1 MADVTEK
8 DYNSGSDD
16 NSGFH
21 VAIYERPK
29 GIKGVYYHPITQVSM
44 LSFVCFMC
52 PGITRGRIIHF
63 LRPFHLI
70 LLGLFNAL
78 TGLGG
83 GGQVDPTTNAKANS
97 TVYATFAV
105 AAFFSG

>member
-8 DYNSGSDD
+8 GYNSSGSDD
-16 NSGFH
+16 NSGSH
-21 VAIYERPK
+21 IVIYERPT
-29 GIKGVYYHPITQVSM
+29 GIKGIYYHPITQVSM

-52 PGITRGRIIHF
+52 PGITRSRNMF
-63 LRPFHLI
+63 YRPVHLVFA
-70 LLGLFNAL
+70 GLFNAL

-97 TVYATFAV
+97 TLYATFAV

>member
-16 NSGFH
+16 NSGFRI
-21 VAIYERPK
+21 AIYERPT
-29 GIKGVYYHPITQVSM
+29 GIKGIYYHPVTQVSM

-52 PGITRGRIIHF
+52 PG
-63 LRPFHLI
+63 
-70 LLGLFNAL
+70 LFNAL

-83 GGQVDPTTNAKANS
+83 AGQVDPTTNAKANS
-97 TVYATFAV
+97 TLYATFAV
-105 AAFFSG
+105 AAFFFRLDQQ